1 MKITI
6 TIKPKTKRPQ
16 RLQKAECAWTIS
28 AASSDGKEQ
37 SIDGTVSIPDAST
50 KTAALMALKEALGR
64 FNRPAVIKLYIH
76 EDFTRSMLSGEM
88 LQRWERN
95 GWRKIRRNEELKHR
109 DLWMEIAAMLK
120 THAVSIAKKEEMES

>member
-1 MKITI
+1 MRIKII
-6 TIKPKTKRPQ
+6 IKPKTRRPQ
-16 RLQKAECAWTIS
+16 RIQKAECAWTIS

-37 SIDGTVSIPDAST
+37 SIDGTVSIPDASI
-50 KTAALMALKEALGR
+50 KTAALIALKEALGR

-76 EDFTRSMLSGEM
+76 EDFTRAMLSGGM